1 MAPPKQPPK
10 AIPGFAVD
18 SDDEVRRRSSKPD
31 RTVRSSTHPLHP
43 PPSFL
48 IQADSDDGA
57 MGEINYMQYS
67 TVGGT
72 SNVNRDSTVCTVSF
86 AGLDPNER
94 AIYATLFH
102 PTCTLHILV
111 RAMPFEFIGW

>member
-57 MGEINYMQYS
+57 MGDDFDADEDEDFDEDEDDDDSSGAMEDIEAKS
-67 TVGGT
+67 AR
-72 SNVNRDSTVCTVSF
+72 RD
-86 AGLDPNER
+86 R
-94 AIYATLFH
+94 AAQEEVEE
-102 PTCTLHILV
+102 V
-111 RAMPFEFIGW
+111 R